1 MWPGRGVVTRMAVS
15 ETLSRFVD
23 ATLEATVV
31 GSFTDVG
38 IDVRRRLGHWED
50 LDAIDASGKVVLIT
64 GATSGL
70 GLAAARRLARMGATL
85 RLVGRDA
92 AKTAV
97 ARETVLAERPDADVE
112 TYLADLSS
120 LADVRRLATEVL
132 ARESRLDV
140 LVHNAGALLAT
151 RTETAEG
158 HETTFATMVLGPFL
172 LTEDLLGLLS
182 RTAADHPT
190 GARVVTV
197 TSGGMYSQRLVV
209 DDLES
214 PDDYR
219 GSVAYARAKRAQVV
233 LTELWARH
241 HAATG
246 VTFHTMHPGWAA
258 TPGVHEALPR
268 FERILG
274 SRLRTPDEGADTI
287 VWLAVADEAIRSN
300 GRLWLDR
307 RPRGTHRLPSTRE
320 TPEERERLWAHLLDL
335 ARDR

>member
-1 MWPGRGVVTRMAVS
+1 MAVS

-23 ATLEATVV
+23 ATLEVTVV

-92 AKTAV
+92 AKTAA
-97 ARETVLAERPDADVE
+97 ARATVLAERPDADVE

-120 LADVRRLATEVL
+120 LADVRRLVTEVL

-140 LVHNAGALLAT
+140 LVHNAGALLAE
-151 RTETAEG
+151 RRESVDG
-158 HETTFATMVLGPFL
+158 HEMTYAAMVLGPFV
-172 LTEDLLGLLS
+172 LTDGLLPLLE
-182 RTAADHPT
+182 RTG
-190 GARVVTV
+190 GARVITV
-197 TSGGMYSQRLVV
+197 SSGGMYSQRLAA

-214 PDDYR
+214 THEYK

-233 LTELWARH
+233 LTELWAERE
-241 HAATG
+241 G
-246 VTFHTMHPGWAA
+246 SRGITFHSMHPGWAA
-258 TPGVHEALPR
+258 TPGVHDALPT
-268 FERILG
+268 FEKVLG
-274 SRLRTPDEGADTI
+274 SRLRTPDEGADTV
-287 VWLAVADEAIRSN
+287 VWLAVAEEPARSN
-300 GRLWLDR
+300 GRFWHDR

-320 TPEERERLWAHLLDL
+320 SSADRIRLWDALSTD
-335 ARDR
+335 AEATT